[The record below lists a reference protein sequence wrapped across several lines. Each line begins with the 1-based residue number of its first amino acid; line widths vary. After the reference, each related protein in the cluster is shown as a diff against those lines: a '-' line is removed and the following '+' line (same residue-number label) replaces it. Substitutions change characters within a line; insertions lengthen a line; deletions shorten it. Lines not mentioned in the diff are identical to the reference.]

1 MSTYS
6 RIPENYDLRK
16 IVEALIKE
24 LEEQRVIDS
33 SRTRTT
39 IIEKG
44 NGIIKE
50 ITILIAK
57 YIDIHFN
64 C

>member
-24 LEEQRVIDS
+24 LEEQRVLDS
-33 SRTRTT
+33 GRTRAA

-44 NGIIKE
+44 NPE
-50 ITILIAK
+50 Q
-57 YIDIHFN
+57 
-64 C
+64 

>member
-6 RIPENYDLRK
+6 RIPENYDPRK

-24 LEEQRVIDS
+24 LEEQRVLDS
-33 SRTRTT
+33 SQTRSA

-44 NGIIKE
+44 NPE
-50 ITILIAK
+50 R
-57 YIDIHFN
+57 
-64 C
+64 

>member
-16 IVEALIKE
+16 IVVALIKE
-24 LEEQRVIDS
+24 LEEQRVLDS
-33 SRTRTT
+33 SQTRAA

-44 NGIIKE
+44 NPE
-50 ITILIAK
+50 R
-57 YIDIHFN
+57 
-64 C
+64 

>member
-1 MSTYS
+1 MSTYP
-6 RIPENYDLRK
+6 RIPENYDPRK

-24 LEEQRVIDS
+24 LEEHRVIDS

-44 NGIIKE
+44 NPE
-50 ITILIAK
+50 Q
-57 YIDIHFN
+57 
-64 C
+64 

>member
-6 RIPENYDLRK
+6 RIPENFDLRK

-24 LEEQRVIDS
+24 LEDREVLDKGI
-33 SRTRTT
+33 TRIR

-44 NGIIKE
+44 NPE
-50 ITILIAK
+50 Q
-57 YIDIHFN
+57 
-64 C
+64 

>member
-16 IVEALIKE
+16 IVEALIRK
-24 LEEQRVIDS
+24 LEEQRVLDS
-33 SRTRTT
+33 SRTCAA

-44 NGIIKE
+44 NPE
-50 ITILIAK
+50 Q
-57 YIDIHFN
+57 
-64 C
+64 

>member
-24 LEEQRVIDS
+24 HEEQRVLDS
-33 SRTRTT
+33 SQTRAA
-39 IIEKG
+39 IIENG
-44 NGIIKE
+44 NTKQ
-50 ITILIAK
+50 
-57 YIDIHFN
+57 
-64 C
+64 

>member
-24 LEEQRVIDS
+24 LEEQRGL
-33 SRTRTT
+33 
-39 IIEKG
+39 K
-44 NGIIKE
+44 N
-50 ITILIAK
+50 
-57 YIDIHFN
+57 HFYPRVLELYMN
-64 C
+64 TCLL